1 MTAHEST
8 DTLYSRIGGH
18 DGLRTLLTHFYADV
32 RQHAVIGPIFR
43 ARIQDWPAHIEKIA
57 GFWSGLTG
65 GPPMYGGGLMAKHM
79 PLGLAEEHFGHWLTL
94 WAFHCDQHLASNDAD
109 MLKALAHQI
118 GGRLKQH
125 TVHMNKRHD
134 S

>member
-1 MTAHEST
+1 MQEATMTQSDYKE
-8 DTLYSRIGGH
+8 TLYARIGGYE
-18 DGLRTLLTHFYADV
+18 GLRKLLTHFYADV
-32 RQHAVIGPIFR
+32 RQHAVIGPIFQ

-65 GPPMYGGGLMAKHM
+65 GPALYGGGLMAKHM

-94 WAFHCDQHLASNDAD
+94 WAFHCDRQLKSKDAD

-118 GGRLKQH
+118 GGRLKH
-125 TVHMNKRHD
+125 HIVN
-134 S
+134 